1 MAIIQR
7 FGHQKLQSLFK
18 VHNYYW
24 LECFTFSYPIWV
36 GVHNEL
42 WSVHIFHLV
51 QFSAKLNF
59 FFFFDTA
66 IRFWLNRLIA
76 SWNIYFF
83 LIPNFSFFL
92 FLFATNYKMIFFFLF
107 NYHKIATCSVEKEKK
122 MFCHSIFQV
131 WLLDRLIASWK
142 WCTSWPRTSRITGC
156 WEFFRV
162 LLQFLISCVRWRAEE
177 RGSSLCKR

>member
-1 MAIIQR
+1 MGIKSCKVFYKVYSQVLLIRIFYFLIPNLSWSSQRII
-7 FGHQKLQSLFK
+7 K
-18 VHNYYW
+18 
-24 LECFTFSYPIWV
+24 C
-36 GVHNEL
+36 
-42 WSVHIFHLV
+42 IFHLV
-51 QFSAKLNF
+51 QLSAKLNF

-66 IRFWLNRLIA
+66 IRFWLDRLIA